1 METLKKILFILSPS
15 DRRNVFF
22 LIIMILIMGILDMIG
37 VASILPFIAVLTNPT
52 LIETN
57 LILKQMFQISKKI
70 GVENNQEF
78 LFALGV
84 LVFILLVVS
93 LAFKAITTY
102 LQLRFIQMS
111 DYSIGRRLIKIYLQ
125 QPYSWYLNRN
135 SADLGRIILSQV
147 GEVVG
152 SGVRPAMEIIA
163 KGSVVFLIVALLVT
177 INLKL
182 AIIVGCTLSFAYGI
196 IYLFIH
202 NYLKKLGKKRL
213 RNNKLRY
220 FFINEVFGA
229 AKEVKMSSLEDIY
242 VSHYSDSAKNFALS
256 AAISNTLAQLP
267 RFALEAVAFAGTLLL
282 ILFMMAK
289 TGSFNDALPI
299 LSLYVF
305 AGYRLMPALQQMYV
319 SFSQITYIS
328 PSLEKIHEDIKN
340 LEISSSYPIQNLLP
354 FDKSIV
360 LKNIS
365 YNYPNT
371 DRTTLKNI
379 NLSISANTTVGFIG
393 KTGSGKTTTV
403 DIILG
408 LLEAQKGTLEIDGKT
423 INKFNSK
430 SWRSNIGYVPQNIF
444 LSDNTVAANIAFGVN
459 PENIDLLAVEKVSKI
474 ANLHEF
480 VLNELPNQYQTTI
493 GERGVRLS
501 GGQRQRIGI
510 ARALYSNPKVLIL
523 DEGTSSL
530 DNETE
535 KVVMQAVNKLS
546 KDMTII
552 LVAHRLN
559 TVKNCDIIFKFD
571 KGEIVE
577 QGSYNKIILGDITHE

>member
-1 METLKKILFILSPS
+1 METLKKILFILSPP
-15 DRRNVFF
+15 DRKNVFV
-22 LIIMILIMGILDMIG
+22 LTIMILIMAIIDMIG

-52 LIETN
+52 LVETN
-57 LILKQMFQISKKI
+57 LILNKMFQISKNFS
-70 GVENNQEF
+70 VENNQEF
-78 LFALGV
+78 LFLLGI
-84 LVFILLVVS
+84 LVFVILIVS
-93 LAFKAITTY
+93 LIFKATTAY
-102 LQLRFIQMS
+102 LQLRFVQLC
-111 DYSIGRRLIKIYLQ
+111 DYSIGKRLIKIYLQ
-125 QPYSWYLNRN
+125 QPYSWFLNRN
-135 SADLGRIILSQV
+135 SADLGRMILSQV
-147 GEVVG
+147 SEVVG
-152 SGVRPAMEIIA
+152 SGIRPVVELIA
-163 KGSVVFLIVALLVT
+163 RGAVVFFIVALLVT
-177 INLKL
+177 IDFKL
-182 AIIVGCTLSFAYGI
+182 ATIVGCTLGFAYGI
-196 IYLFIH
+196 IYLFIQ
-202 NYLKKLGKKRL
+202 NYLNKLGKKRL
-213 RNNKLRY
+213 QNNKLRY

-229 AKEVKMSSLEDIY
+229 AKEVKIGSLEEIY
-242 VSHYSDSAKNFALS
+242 VSRYSGAAKNFALS
-256 AAISNTLAQLP
+256 AATSNTLSQLP
-267 RFALEAVAFAGTLLL
+267 RFAIEAIAFAGILLL

-289 TGSFNDALPI
+289 TGSFNNALPI

-319 SFSQITYIS
+319 SFSQITYIG
-328 PSLEKIHEDIKN
+328 PSLDKIYEDIKN

-371 DRTTLKNI
+371 ARTTLKNI
-379 NLSISANTTVGFIG
+379 NLSISAKTTVGFIG

-423 INKFNSK
+423 INKINSK

-459 PENIDLLAVEKVSKI
+459 PENIDLLAVERVSKI

-546 KDMTII
+546 KDITII

-559 TVKNCDIIFKFD
+559 TVKNCDKIFKFD

-577 QGSYNKIILGDITHE
+577 QGSYNKIILGDINHE

>member
-1 METLKKILFILSPS
+1 MDTLKKILFILSPP
-15 DRRNVFF
+15 DRKNVIV
-22 LIIMILIMGILDMIG
+22 LIIMILIMAILDMIG

-57 LILKQMFQISKKI
+57 IILNKMFQISKNL

-78 LFALGV
+78 LFTLGI
-84 LVFILLVVS
+84 LVFVLLVAS
-93 LAFKAITTY
+93 LVFKAVTTY
-102 LQLRFIQMS
+102 LQLRFVQLS
-111 DYSIGRRLIKIYLQ
+111 DYSIGKRLIKIYLN
-125 QPYSWYLNRN
+125 QPYSWFLNRN

-152 SGVRPAMEIIA
+152 SGIRPAMEIIA
-163 KGSVVFLIVALLVT
+163 KGSVVFFIVALLVT

-196 IYLFIH
+196 MYLFVH
-202 NYLKKLGKKRL
+202 NYLDKLGKKRL
-213 RNNKLRY
+213 QNNKLRY

-229 AKEVKMSSLEDIY
+229 AKEVKISSLEEIY

-256 AAISNTLAQLP
+256 AATSNTLGQLP
-267 RFALEAVAFAGTLLL
+267 RFAIEAIAFAGTLLL

-319 SFSQITYIS
+319 SFSQLTYIS
-328 PSLEKIHEDIKN
+328 PSLDKIYEDIKN
-340 LEISSSYPIQNLLP
+340 LETSSSYPIQNLLP

-365 YNYPNT
+365 YNYPNAA
-371 DRTTLKNI
+371 RTTLKNI

-423 INKFNSK
+423 INKQNSK
-430 SWRSNIGYVPQNIF
+430 SWRSNIGYVPQSIF
-444 LSDNTVAANIAFGVN
+444 LSDNTVSANIAFGVN
-459 PENIDLLAVEKVSKI
+459 PKNIDLRAVEKASKI

-480 VLNELPNQYQTTI
+480 VINELPNQYQTTI

-535 KVVMQAVNKLS
+535 QVVIQAVNKLS
-546 KDMTII
+546 KDITII

-559 TVKNCDIIFKFD
+559 TVKNCDTIFKFE
-571 KGEIVE
+571 KGEIVDH
-577 QGSYNKIILGDITHE
+577 GSYNKIILGDKNL